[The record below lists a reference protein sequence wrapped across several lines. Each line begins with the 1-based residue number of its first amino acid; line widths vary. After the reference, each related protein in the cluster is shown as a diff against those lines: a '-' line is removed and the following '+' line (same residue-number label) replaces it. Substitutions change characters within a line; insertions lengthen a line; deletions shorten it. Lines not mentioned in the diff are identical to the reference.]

1 MTPVG
6 VMIARVRA
14 ALRLFNTSDMW
25 STPRRYPRR
34 GWHARPP
41 PRVTTRPTSTL
52 NTSDMWLTPRR
63 YPRRGWHARPPPR
76 VTTGRTSMFSALDQ
90 HTLPPWVHRG
100 SRTTATP
107 SPLTHPLPPQTQ
119 THQRNR
125 PLWRARCDSN
135 AAALCPVAFPGC
147 AWRHHQTLRL
157 SMGRRSRV
165 NTLPLLRQQQAH
177 ALRGIACRGC
187 RVALQENRAQRA
199 HQRHHRR

>member
-1 MTPVG
+1 MLSVFASACGARFCICIKATALTSKTMTPVG

-14 ALRLFNTSDMW
+14 ALRLF
-25 STPRRYPRR
+25 
-34 GWHARPP
+34 
-41 PRVTTRPTSTL
+41 